1 MNQPDPILLCLE
13 GRISAEVAIARLL
26 LGGAGAEAILRR
38 IQDAPARNE
47 RWGGLAAAG
56 GDLHRLMRLRA
67 MIDRLTPDHASATTP
82 AAIAALFDAA
92 VGTSP
97 EASVAL
103 YSLGDPAILNAATGE
118 ILTWLDRHRL
128 IGPRA
133 DVLDL
138 GCGIGRMTVAL
149 AGKVRSVLGIDVSD
163 AMVREA
169 ELRCAGLPN
178 VGLAVT
184 TGADLAPWPDDTFDL
199 VLAVDSFPYL
209 VQAGVAEQ
217 HVAEGRRVL
226 RPGGALAILNLSY
239 CGDARRDRED
249 ATVWAIRHG
258 LQLRVCDDHPFRLWD
273 AAAYILVAD
282 ETDSSCLSSTHKPV

>member
-1 MNQPDPILLCLE
+1 MNQPDPILLCLD

-26 LGGAGAEAILRR
+26 LAGDGAEAILRR

-47 RWGGLAAAG
+47 HWAQLGAVA

-67 MIDRLTPDHASATTP
+67 MIERLTPDHAAAATP

-92 VGTSP
+92 VSASP

-103 YSLGDPAILNAATGE
+103 YSLGDPTILDAATAE
-118 ILTWLDRHRL
+118 IVTWLDRQSL
-128 IGPRA
+128 IGPQA

-149 AGKVRSVLGIDVSD
+149 AGKVRSVLGIDVSG

-169 ELRCAGLPN
+169 ERRCAGLAN

-184 TGADLAPWPDDTFDL
+184 NGADLAAWPDSTFDL

-217 HVAEGRRVL
+217 HAAESRRVL
-226 RPGGALAILNLSY
+226 RPGGALVVLNLSY
-239 CGDARRDRED
+239 RGDHGRDRDD
-249 ATVWAIRHG
+249 ASVWASRHR
-258 LQLRVCDDHPFRLWD
+258 LRLTLRGGQPFRLWD
-273 AAAYILVAD
+273 GSAYVFIVNEPD
-282 ETDSSCLSSTHKPV
+282 